1 MQQSLAICEQC
12 DAVHAR
18 LPLAPRSRARCSR
31 CGAELYRERHGS
43 VEMLLALTIA
53 GLIVFLIANSYPI
66 LTIELGGA
74 GTRTTLLGAVL
85 HASQGLLV
93 PLGAIVA
100 ICLFLFPLLQLLAGL
115 YVLLPL
121 SRGWRP
127 RYFNAAMHALRLLR
141 PWSMTEVF
149 LLGILVSLVKLA
161 ATYTVIP
168 GISLWAFVV
177 LTFLL
182 AVIGSIDLHEIWDL
196 ASELPA

>member
-1 MQQSLAICEQC
+1 MQQAWVICEQC

-18 LPLAPRSRARCSR
+18 LPLAPSARACCTR
-31 CGAELYRERHGS
+31 CGAELYRERRSS
-43 VEMLLALTIA
+43 VDQLLALTLA

-74 GTRTTLLGAVL
+74 GTRTTLLGAIL
-85 HASQGLLV
+85 HASQGFLL

-100 ICLFLFPLLQLLAGL
+100 ICLFLFPLMQLLAGL

-121 SRGWRP
+121 SRGSRP
-127 RYFNAAMHALRLLR
+127 RYFSAAMHALRLLR

-168 GISLWAFVV
+168 GISLWAFVL
-177 LTFLL
+177 LTLIL
-182 AVIGSIDLHEIWDL
+182 TAIGSIDLHEIWDIG
-196 ASELPA
+196 SELPE